1 MNLRVLHNLTVIYRG
16 HVFVVTPARS
26 LQIDSP
32 MDTAIDT
39 NASWRDHL
47 IETSNGIRRLI
58 EETHR
63 IAVLGIKC
71 EYDRP
76 AFYVPEYAQ
85 KAGYEIIP
93 VPVFYPDATEIL
105 GEKVYRTVSAIPGDV
120 DMVNVFRRPTDIP
133 PHLDDIIAKK
143 PKSVWFQ
150 LGIRNDAAAEK
161 LARAGIDV
169 VQDRCLLVELQR
181 LGK

>member
-1 MNLRVLHNLTVIYRG
+1 MT
-16 HVFVVTPARS
+16 TT
-26 LQIDSP
+26 IDADSG
-32 MDTAIDT
+32 
-39 NASWRDHL
+39 WREHL
-47 IETSNGIRRLI
+47 ITTSDGIRRVI
-58 EETHR
+58 EDTHR
-63 IAVLGIKC
+63 IAVLGIKM
-71 EYDRP
+71 EAERP

-85 KAGYEIIP
+85 NSGYEIVP
-93 VPVFYPDATEIL
+93 VPVFYPDAKEIL
-105 GEKVYRTVSAIPGDV
+105 GQPVYRTVAAIPGDV
-120 DMVNVFRRPTDIP
+120 DMVNVFRRPADIP
-133 PHLDDIIAKK
+133 PHVDDIIAKK